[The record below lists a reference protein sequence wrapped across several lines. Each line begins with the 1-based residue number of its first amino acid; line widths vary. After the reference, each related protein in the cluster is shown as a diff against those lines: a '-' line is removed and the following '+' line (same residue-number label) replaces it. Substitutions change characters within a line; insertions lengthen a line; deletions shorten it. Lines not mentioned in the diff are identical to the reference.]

1 MLDPQLQ
8 QRFARSCTEAAFGY
22 SAASAAAYAAFT
34 DQVLGF
40 WSSVLQQPPAPKP
53 EAGSDFWRWPI
64 PLGPAGLLPPPP
76 SPPPAAANNP
86 FASMFANPFAWALP
100 AVAPEPAPTPAP
112 NPMAL
117 PMSAP
122 LAAMA
127 MFADAVTG
135 AMSAMSMTPVK
146 SIADASNP
154 MAAWMAMFPFA
165 KQSAAW
171 PMAFVMM
178 SSGVPHAV
186 AWPTAEANVAVL
198 DAADAARQSF
208 KQALAGYQSESGHA
222 AGGNAWP
229 QVDLLT
235 MMAVVPLN
243 IGTMFTALRMS

>member
-1 MLDPQLQ
+1 
-8 QRFARSCTEAAFGY
+8 
-22 SAASAAAYAAFT
+22 
-34 DQVLGF
+34 
-40 WSSVLQQPPAPKP
+40 
-53 EAGSDFWRWPI
+53 
-64 PLGPAGLLPPPP
+64 
-76 SPPPAAANNP
+76 
-86 FASMFANPFAWALP
+86 WALP
-100 AVAPEPAPTPAP
+100 AIAPAPAPPPAP

-154 MAAWMAMFPFA
+154 MATWMAMFPFA

-198 DAADAARQSF
+198 
-208 KQALAGYQSESGHA
+208 
-222 AGGNAWP
+222 
-229 QVDLLT
+229 
-235 MMAVVPLN
+235 
-243 IGTMFTALRMS
+243 